1 MTKLRKWRFPVLI
14 GSGII
19 AACGLVYFANGHIGT
34 DKTQGAI
41 GKRDVYR
48 DAQVS
53 SSDVATPGSAPVA
66 TSAIDSLN
74 KNGLK
79 DNGLTDGLKGHDD
92 GLKGHDDGLKGHD
105 NGLKGHDNGLIKE

>member
-66 TSAIDSLN
+66 TSAVSSL
-74 KNGLK
+74 GVK
-79 DNGLTDGLKGHDD
+79 DNGLTDGLKGHED
-92 GLKGHDDGLKGHD
+92 GLGHDED
-105 NGLKGHDNGLIKE
+105 

>member
-1 MTKLRKWRFPVLI
+1 MYMTRLRKWRFPVLI

-48 DAQVS
+48 DSQVS
-53 SSDVATPGSAPVA
+53 SADVATPGSAPVA
-66 TSAIDSLN
+66 NAVKEGVSDAQILN
-74 KNGLK
+74 AVK
-79 DNGLTDGLKGHDD
+79 DGLGRDRLGKD
-92 GLKGHDDGLKGHD
+92 GLGRDRLGK
-105 NGLKGHDNGLIKE
+105 